1 MSDTSVDTIQSKLIQ
16 FLTTVT
22 GLESIDANTDLQS
35 SEIIDSLT
43 MMDLLVFIETEFG
56 VRLEFDD
63 LTPESF
69 RSPATLA
76 LLIAGRRSK

>member
-76 LLIAGRRSK
+76 QLIAGRRSK

>member
-22 GLESIDANTDLQS
+22 GLVSIDANTDLQS

-76 LLIAGRRSK
+76 QLIAGRCSK